1 MKRLGQEVMLVS
13 LADELGR
20 SREREVRESSGRLP
34 PKA

>member
-13 LADELGR
+13 LAEEFG
-20 SREREVRESSGRLP
+20 SRRVREVSDSSGRLP